1 VVNNYTNVP
10 DETREKVRSVID
22 KYNYVPH
29 ASARTLAGV
38 QNKIIGLFMVDRKS
52 DTAGK
57 KVSMST
63 YFSPFM
69 NGVIDEANKNGY
81 YVLAYA
87 VNKSSDYSN
96 IKEIF
101 FNQTISGGIFIGQ
114 QSDDANIRQIIKSGY
129 KVVFVDK
136 DIELESDLSSKSL
149 IINADNVD
157 GAYKA
162 TKYLIQLGHTSI
174 AHVTGYMKQLS
185 TIERIEGYKK
195 ALAEAGIPFSHD
207 LVFKGNFMQDG
218 GYFATMKLFQKE
230 KPTAI
235 FYANDSM
242 AVGGIQAAQELG
254 LKVPEDLSII
264 GFDDIEISA
273 YLNPPLTTIRMNFSE
288 MASISVNSLVSSI
301 ESDSGFSAH
310 YIIPVELIERKSC
323 LKLNK

>member
-1 VVNNYTNVP
+1 VVNNYSNVP
-10 DETREKVRSVID
+10 DETREKVRSVIE

-29 ASARTLAGV
+29 ASARTLAGF
-38 QNKIIGLFMVDRKS
+38 QNKIIGLFMIDRKS

-69 NGVIDEANKNGY
+69 SGVIDEANKNGY

-87 VNKSSDYSN
+87 VNKPSDYSN

-136 DIELESDLSSKSL
+136 DIELESDSSSKSL
-149 IINADNVD
+149 IVNADNVD

-174 AHVTGYMKQLS
+174 AHIAGYMKQLS

-195 ALAEAGIPFSHD
+195 ALLEAGIPFNHD
-207 LVFKGNFMQDG
+207 LVIKGNFMQDG

-235 FYANDSM
+235 FYASDSM

-264 GFDDIEISA
+264 GFDDIEISS
-273 YLNPPLTTIRMNFSE
+273 YLNPPLTTIRMDFSE

-310 YIIPVELIERKSC
+310 YIVPVELVERKSC
-323 LKLNK
+323 LKLSK